1 MKWLVVLISIFSLIF
16 GVDFNS
22 SDVNK
27 SEDNNLTTDS
37 NVSEAQ
43 KNIQKQLDKEA
54 KYKKEQ
60 KFYLGD
66 DYNLSEHKVDKNSLK
81 HIQAIEPDYDFDMDD
96 VYSDE

>member
-1 MKWLVVLISIFSLIF
+1 MKNLLLVISFFSTIF
-16 GVDFNS
+16 GADLNI
-22 SDVNK
+22 SDANESK
-27 SEDNNLTTDS
+27 DNNL
-37 NVSEAQ
+37 SEAQ
-43 KNIQKQLDKEA
+43 KNIQKQLEREA

-66 DYNLSEHKVDKNSLK
+66 EYNLSEHKVDKKSLK